1 MRDFSRKNEMNKD
14 LKTKISL
21 SVISFLF
28 GIFLCLEGSGITQL
42 GEDKT
47 NAPGIIIVLSG
58 VIFILVSI
66 MLHMGKRKKIN
77 NLLASLLIA
86 IMGIISGWVSLFSK
100 QSGFSGNHTWLNHV
114 TSLPVD
120 RILFGFGSLI
130 CFVISFIA
138 FRMFLKSAPT
148 DKTF

>member
-1 MRDFSRKNEMNKD
+1 MNKD
-14 LKTKISL
+14 IKTKIIL
-21 SVISFLF
+21 SVISFLI
-28 GIFLCLEGSGITQL
+28 GTFLCLEGFGITRL
-42 GEDKT
+42 GEDKN
-47 NAPGIIIVLSG
+47 NAPGGIIVLTG

-86 IMGIISGWVSLFSK
+86 IMGFISGWVSLFSK

-114 TSLPVD
+114 TGLPVD

-138 FRMFLKSAPT
+138 FRMFLKSAPP
-148 DKTF
+148 DKNF